1 MSSPTQFLITLTLTL
16 FQKLW
21 TSQLFGS
28 QVSEARRLRPLRS
41 WHASFWALRQIH
53 LASEP
58 SCSLGLFRMKYSH
71 RMRTDEDV
79 SKTCRPQWPQQ
90 GVCQIWKSISI
101 LHLFLCACI
110 LSGYEH
116 STIVQPKTLQK
127 PPSHH
132 PNNNLFRQ
140 GRSDSNLL
148 FAQLVALLALPDRL
162 VIRASHIESTLGDQ
176 NVTGTVTDKLLTRTW
191 THVTICWFSF
201 HCMIYLCYSV
211 LVQSEMDLNL
221 NLNQGKIRIPSCRS
235 ASRQGHRQARPC
247 YHWTLKTA
255 QEYGLWVWN
264 RIWVVYSVYLHC

>member
-1 MSSPTQFLITLTLTL
+1 MTT
-16 FQKLW
+16 
-21 TSQLFGS
+21 
-28 QVSEARRLRPLRS
+28 ARCLPNL
-41 WHASFWALRQIH
+41 
-53 LASEP
+53 
-58 SCSLGLFRMKYSH
+58 
-71 RMRTDEDV
+71 
-79 SKTCRPQWPQQ
+79 
-90 GVCQIWKSISI
+90 KSISI

-162 VIRASHIESTLGDQ
+162 VTRASHIEST
-176 NVTGTVTDKLLTRTW
+176 LTRTW

-247 YHWTLKTA
+247 YH
-255 QEYGLWVWN
+255 
-264 RIWVVYSVYLHC
+264 